1 MKHFGQRGQCEQRHR
16 VKSSL
21 IFLDYIDSFLRRMK
35 TSFSIVPLILSYI
48 LQAIFRESE
57 NTLRKPY
64 LFEAKITEFC
74 FKKSS
79 GLYVDR
85 DLIWKSLVLDHYLTL
100 ITSRS
105 TFNAYCCKILC
116 AYICCNKINFW
127 VDFLLQS
134 SPALAN
140 TARYLRQGCLFR
152 FNRAYKKILL
162 PKWIQQFAEKTPE

>member
-1 MKHFGQRGQCEQRHR
+1 MWAKAQGKKFSDIFGLHR
-16 VKSSL
+16 L
-21 IFLDYIDSFLRRMK
+21 IFEKDENFLLYC
-35 TSFSIVPLILSYI
+35 TSHIILHTSSYFQGI
-48 LQAIFRESE
+48 RK
-57 NTLRKPY
+57 TLRKPY

-79 GLYVDR
+79 DLYVDR
-85 DLIWKSLVLDHYLTL
+85 DLIWKGLVLDHYLTL